1 MSCKKEK
8 KKMCTVNYMSHDCT
22 HSVMKKKKQTKKLQF
37 VLPLGNQCN
46 KTNIYITKVTAS
58 AFVFTQLWTPDPN
71 LHWTLPTGN
80 ERHNRSW
87 ETSMRWCYC
96 DVTDSVNRIN
106 SKIMNYQYH
115 CISRCIHRANCLQNI
130 HLLRT
135 VCQTV
140 QSAQQGLGCYGHAV
154 QTGLEPR

>member
-1 MSCKKEK
+1 M
-8 KKMCTVNYMSHDCT
+8 TVHIQLWRRKN
-22 HSVMKKKKQTKKLQF
+22 KQKNCNLCCHLAINVIKLIF
-37 VLPLGNQCN
+37 
-46 KTNIYITKVTAS
+46 IYITKVTAS

-87 ETSMRWCYC
+87 DWETSMRWCYC
-96 DVTDSVNRIN
+96 GVTDSVNRIN

-115 CISRCIHRANCLQNI
+115 CISRCIHWANCLQNI

-154 QTGLEPR
+154 QTQLERG